1 MDTVFL
7 RLNVPG
13 VYLKLMAWTR
23 RFFNPA
29 FNGAPAFNRGNTV
42 HVLYEHLFENLTIAL
57 VSEQHNYFTRVGFSL
72 QLLLSHFGMIS
83 GSLASP
89 VLLLQRQ

>member
-1 MDTVFL
+1 MYTVFL
-7 RLNVPG
+7 RLNAPG
-13 VYLKLMAWTR
+13 VYLKLVVWTR
-23 RFFNPA
+23 RFFD
-29 FNGAPAFNRGNTV
+29 RGNTV
-42 HVLYEHLFENLTIAL
+42 HILYEHLFENLRIAL

-89 VLLLQRQ
+89 VLLLQRLTSHTQ